1 MASMRLLVKSHGE
14 AWWVGG
20 YTTRRPGATA
30 STAHSASATDPP

>member
-20 YTTRRPGATA
+20 YNDAQAGSHRFDRALRER
-30 STAHSASATDPP
+30 D